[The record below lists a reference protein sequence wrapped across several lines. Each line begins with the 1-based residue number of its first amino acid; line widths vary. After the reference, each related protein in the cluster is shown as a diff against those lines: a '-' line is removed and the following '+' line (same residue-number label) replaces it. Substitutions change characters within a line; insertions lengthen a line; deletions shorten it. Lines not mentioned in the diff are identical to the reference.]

1 MSPVQPTIGTHMK
14 LVIAP
19 LVAALLVAPACMA
32 ESIIK
37 CTSDSGVTYQT
48 TPCTGGATTVILL
61 QTLTKADV
69 HSDEEVVPALPA
81 RMALQGQTDAKSSR
95 DELQVGITDL
105 QVLNDRRW
113 GKPQRITRN
122 REARAWHEHWTYR
135 TGTNGGKQLHFV
147 NGKLTDVADMH
158 PPLPKLNST
167 TIVMFEER

>member
-1 MSPVQPTIGTHMK
+1 MSPVQTTIGTHMK
-14 LVIAP
+14 LVIAS
-19 LVAALLVAPACMA
+19 LVAALLAAPACMA
-32 ESIIK
+32 ESIVK
-37 CTSDSGVTYQT
+37 CTSESGVTYQT

-69 HSDEEVVPALPA
+69 HSDEVVVPAIPA
-81 RMALQGQTDAKSSR
+81 RMALQGQTDAKSSS

-135 TGTNGGKQLHFV
+135 AGTNGGKQLHFV
-147 NGKLTDVADMH
+147 NGKLTGVADLD
-158 PPLPKLNST
+158 PPLPTLNRASM
-167 TIVMFEER
+167 VMFEER